1 MKTSYIKGRLLF
13 TAMLMTLIGVFTS
26 CEEDY
31 KLELPL
37 ALTQEE
43 LTLGASGG
51 STHVLVYS
59 TGNWTATFKD
69 PADASWASIE
79 QGSGKENGEFI
90 FNYSKNPGVGRQA
103 IIVITT
109 GSETKELAMNQSG
122 YVTAPNVTL
131 LNQNFRMPAWESV
144 SSVPFSTNL
153 ELALE
158 QVKAIIDYGDFDT
171 TEGADN
177 SAVEKVRATPE
188 NPGWLTGIV
197 IEADTIRFK
206 VAANADGLPRVAR
219 LIIRATNE
227 ATGRN
232 YDTQAF
238 VTQTAENGYIRF
250 NAPDQPAEVEA
261 FEKTVSF
268 LWDTNMETYFNKM
281 KFEVSYTEAGEEWIR
296 NLTPTKTGLQADIAE
311 STYAG
316 ERHARITAT
325 YNGPEGTV
333 TAIRDVVQDEPVVE
347 MPFSDLR
354 ALLTSAGSVTLDKGF
369 IMAQVV
375 SDPANPNADTNP
387 HTTWNLVDFSEANTT
402 AYIQSLDG
410 TYGLRVKL
418 AAGTDPQLLPR
429 YATVKIA
436 LSGLTIER
444 EDNPARYTIR
454 GLNAGAI
461 LETTPGTES
470 SLPAKEK
477 YINELTDNDIYTL
490 VTFKDIELAFP
501 FGGGWGQIH
510 EGFASK
516 DPSGFNPTG
525 HATNTRCDA
534 MPRAFRDNKG
544 GTIQMII
551 NARVPWRREGKAV
564 PKGSGTVKGII
575 VHSPLKRYNANGDM
589 GRYQFRVM
597 ERADI
602 NLAATT
608 QTQTI
613 AQWGDFIAGSSA
625 IKKVEGS
632 STKVLPSIG
641 SGYMDTDVPGATT
654 ATTTSFIGNVFP
666 QLSSGQTVNNSASGY
681 WAFRYDGKWWD
692 FDNNTGRYISWTFS
706 TAGHSGSH
714 FVMAFDCG
722 TGNQGAPVLV
732 PIHWDLEYSTDGTN
746 FTKLA
751 SKFVLYPAPVFA
763 YDKMDAPAGNAEYV
777 FDLPDSLL
785 GQESVTIRLKAADK
799 KYNTTAGLASGTLTA
814 SNIKD
819 QYIRF
824 DAITFKYNK

>member
-122 YVTAPNVTL
+122 YVTAPHVTL

-177 SAVEKVRATPE
+177 SAVEKVRATEE

-206 VAANADGLPRVAR
+206 VAANADGMPRVAR

-333 TAIRDVVQDEPVVE
+333 TAVRDVVQAEPVVE
-347 MPFSDLR
+347 MPFSDVR
-354 ALLTSAGSVTLDKGF
+354 ALLSSAGSVTLDKGF
-369 IMAQVV
+369 IMAQVI
-375 SDPANPNADTNP
+375 SDPGNNNLEKNPQP
-387 HTTWNLVDFSEANTT
+387 TWSTVDFDESPRT

-410 TYGLRVKL
+410 KFGFRVKL
-418 AAGTDPQLLPR
+418 AAGESPSILPR
-429 YATVKIA
+429 YATVKISLA
-436 LSGLTIER
+436 DLLLER
-444 EDNPARYTIR
+444 EDAPARYTLR
-454 GLNAGAI
+454 NLKANSV
-461 LETTPGTES
+461 LETTPGTAS
-470 SLPAKEK
+470 SLPVKERH
-477 YINELTDNDIYTL
+477 INQLTDDDIYTFCDMKDLEL
-490 VTFKDIELAFP
+490 VIRYGSWTNLRHDFVLKHDTYAP
-501 FGGGWGQIH
+501 NG
-510 EGFASK
+510 
-516 DPSGFNPTG
+516 
-525 HATNTRCDA
+525 ATAHRCDCF
-534 MPRAFRDNKG
+534 PRFFRD
-544 GTIQMII
+544 I
-551 NARVPWRREGKAV
+551 NGDNIPMLVNAYTPWRCDGKNV
-564 PKGSGTVKGII
+564 PKGSGTVKAIV
-575 VHSPLKRYNANGDM
+575 VHSPLQRQSANKEMGTSQLRVRGRDDM
-589 GRYQFRVM
+589 VLNESQGFSTVLT
-597 ERADI
+597 E
-602 NLAATT
+602 
-608 QTQTI
+608 
-613 AQWGDFIAGSSA
+613 WEWF
-625 IKKVEGS
+625 S
-632 STKVLPSIG
+632 STSVSKATGSTTRILPRTG
-641 SGYMDTDVPGATT
+641 EGYMDTDAPTVTLSG
-654 ATTTSFIGNVFP
+654 SGNVAAVTGTTGGFFNKTFDVK
-666 QLSSGQTVNNSASGY
+666 SNTVT
-681 WAFRYDGKWWD
+681 AFRYNLSWWD
-692 FDNNTGRYISWTFS
+692 FTDKKGYSVFWNFS
-706 TAGHSGSH
+706 TAGVSGSH
-714 FVMAFDCG
+714 LALMMTCSSGYQNITDV
-722 TGNQGAPVLV
+722 V
-732 PIHWDLEYSTDGTN
+732 PTYWNISYSTDGVN
-746 FTKLA
+746 FTTLK
-751 SKFVLYPAPVFA
+751 KNWVIYPCPVYAYELGDCAP
-763 YDKMDAPAGNAEYV
+763 GNAEV
-777 FDLPDSLL
+777 ILELPDALF
-785 GQESVTIRLKAADK
+785 GQESVTVKMTAASAKITTKAGIGKGTLKAT
-799 KYNTTAGLASGTLTA
+799 NIVS
-814 SNIKD
+814 SN
-819 QYIRF
+819 QPYLRF
-824 DAITFKYNK
+824 DAITIKYNK